1 MTEAPCGVTNAFI
14 AYTKALM
21 NDLAEYVVDGCWAAS
36 LGDCGGKLSREHTI
50 SECLFP
56 SGKVTVRGFKWC
68 RNESKTIGVG
78 RLVGKILCERHNNR
92 LSELDSEM
100 LKCFESIRESARL
113 NDVRR
118 GLGHS
123 NWTIKRFN
131 IDGRLLE
138 RWFLKTLINLNFE
151 GEWRFGDHADAV
163 GIPPKELV
171 EMAFGRR
178 SFEDH
183 AGMYLSVCPGETIPM
198 LDGVSFRALTELDRL
213 VAGEFTICGY
223 QFILS
228 LVPEEVSQF
237 AGSQLLHKTAKVM
250 FRVPDRKNRMVRSH
264 LIHIKR

>member
-1 MTEAPCGVTNAFI
+1 MTETPYGLVNAFI
-14 AYTKALM
+14 AYTKARM

-56 SGKVTVRGFKWC
+56 SGKVTVRGFNWC
-68 RNESKTIGVG
+68 GNEPKTIGVG

-123 NWTIKRFN
+123 IWTIKRFKV
-131 IDGRLLE
+131 DGRLLE

-151 GEWRFGDHADAV
+151 GEWKFGDHADAV

-171 EMAFGRR
+171 EMAFGRALLKITR
-178 SFEDH
+178 ACIYPYDPARPSQCLMEFLFE
-183 AGMYLSVCPGETIPM
+183 
-198 LDGVSFRALTELDRL
+198 ALTELDRL

-223 QFILS
+223 KFILS

-237 AGSQLLHKTAKVM
+237 AESQLLILIRLHVNVNPL
-250 FRVPDRKNRMVRSH
+250 VP
-264 LIHIKR
+264 I

>member
-1 MTEAPCGVTNAFI
+1 MI
-14 AYTKALM
+14 
-21 NDLAEYVVDGCWAAS
+21 DLAQNIVDGCWAAS
-36 LGDCGGKLSREHTI
+36 LADCGGKLSREHTI

-56 SGKVTVRGFKWC
+56 SGKVTVRGFDWC
-68 RNESKTIGVG
+68 RNEAKTIGVG
-78 RLVGKILCERHNNR
+78 SLVGRVLCERHNSS

-113 NDVRR
+113 NDVRKE
-118 GLGHS
+118 LGHTHW
-123 NWTIKRFN
+123 NIKRFE

-151 GEWRFGDHADAV
+151 GRWKFGDDAESV
-163 GIPPKELV
+163 GVPPKELV

-178 SFEDH
+178 AFEKH
-183 AGMYLSVCPGETIPM
+183 AGMYMSVRPGETIAM

-223 QFILS
+223 KFILS
-228 LVPEEVSQF
+228 LVSEAVSEF
-237 AGSQLLHKTAKVM
+237 AGSQLLGKTTNMM